1 MDKQEL
7 REKYRQIRQAMAPR
21 IAEDDSLVICRKVFR
36 EVNWNK
42 IKKICTYDP
51 IGQLKEVDVKPL
63 LEAVEYKYPN
73 IKIRRLSQKKNSKIP
88 KTKFDLII
96 VPCLA
101 FDNDNYR
108 LGWGGGF
115 YDKFLAAQPQALKI
129 GVCFQICFV
138 EKLPREA
145 HDIVLDKIITEE

>member
-21 IAEDDSLVICRKVFR
+21 TVEDDSLAICRKVFR
-36 EVNWNK
+36 EVDWDK
-42 IKKICTYDP
+42 TKKICTYDP
-51 IGQLKEVDVKPL
+51 IGKLKEVDVKPL
-63 LEAVEYKYPN
+63 LEAVEYKYPG
-73 IKIRRLSQKKNSKIP
+73 IKIRKLRKLKKQPVP
-88 KTKFDLII
+88 KTKFDLIL

-101 FDNDNYR
+101 FDKDNYR
-108 LGWGGGF
+108 LGWGSGY
-115 YDKFLAAQPQALKI
+115 YDKFLAVQPQALKI

-138 EKLPREA
+138 EKLPHEA